1 MNLMSDEI
9 KNEVNEKPETTEEKK
24 DINMTTEK
32 FEELIRAKLQ
42 EQYYRGIRVGIM
54 TVSRIVLDKLN
65 DGSKPFMTR
74 VQDVKKFCAV
84 PFKNLEVASK
94 EEQKEIEENAEPEEI
109 AEAKETEDTEN

>member
-9 KNEVNEKPETTEEKK
+9 KNEVNEKPEKTEEKK

-42 EQYYRGIRVGIM
+42 EQYNRGIRVGIM

-65 DGSKPFMTR
+65 DGSKPFMAR

-94 EEQKEIEENAEPEEI
+94 EEQKEIEGNAEPEEI

>member
-1 MNLMSDEI
+1 MNLMSDEN
-9 KNEVNEKPETTEEKK
+9 KNEVNEKTETTEEKK

-42 EQYYRGIRVGIM
+42 EQYNRGIRVGIM

-74 VQDVKKFCAV
+74 VQDVKKFFAV

>member
-32 FEELIRAKLQ
+32 FEKLIRAKLQ
-42 EQYYRGIRVGIM
+42 EQYNRGIRVGIM